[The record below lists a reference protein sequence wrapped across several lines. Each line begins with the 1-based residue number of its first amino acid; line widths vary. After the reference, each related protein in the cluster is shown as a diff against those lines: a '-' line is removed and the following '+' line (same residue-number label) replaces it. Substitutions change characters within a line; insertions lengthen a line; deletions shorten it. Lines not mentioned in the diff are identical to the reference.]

1 MRKPIESLTLAG
13 FGDVEGDQA
22 AAAGIAEGERLTEIL
37 RTPKADISNKAGRV
51 ERDSPLFFGTGDNP
65 LLF

>member
-1 MRKPIESLTLAG
+1 MRKPLVSLTLAG
-13 FGDVEGDQA
+13 FGDVAADRAQA
-22 AAAGIAEGERLTEIL
+22 AGVAEGERLTEIL
-37 RTPKADISNKAGRV
+37 RTPKADVSDKAGRI